1 MMTERLVAVE
11 PPEEETTPTVPAVFA
26 GDELPIL
33 EPPSAPPTLSAADQ
47 EVMRGLVRRA
57 REEGTDLT
65 GPQGLLKFLT
75 KTVIET
81 ALE

>member
-11 PPEEETTPTVPAVFA
+11 PPKEETVLKVPAVFA

-33 EPPSAPPTLSAADQ
+33 EPPADPSTLSAADQ

-57 REEGTDLT
+57 REEGTEPDRAA
-65 GPQGLLKFLT
+65 GPVEVPHQDGD
-75 KTVIET
+75 
-81 ALE
+81 